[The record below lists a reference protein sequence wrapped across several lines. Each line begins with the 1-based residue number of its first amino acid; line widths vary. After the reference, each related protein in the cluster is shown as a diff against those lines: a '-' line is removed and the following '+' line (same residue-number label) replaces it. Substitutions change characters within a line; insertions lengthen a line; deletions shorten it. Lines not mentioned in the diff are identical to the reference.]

1 MNVIGVAW
9 DVVKCEVNP
18 TSWYVCK
25 HVESCFFFWVIAC
38 LLVIYSLHDL
48 VPW

>member
-25 HVESCFFFWVIAC
+25 HVESCFFFLGNC
-38 LLVIYSLHDL
+38 LPLGNLL
-48 VPW
+48 PP